1 MAKIL
6 ETDIVIIGGGIA
18 GLWLNYRLRQAGF
31 STVLLERNTLGGG
44 QSVRSQ
50 GIIHGG
56 TKYALQGA
64 LTNAANTISD
74 MPARWRACL
83 KGESDVDLRNA
94 KVLSEHH
101 YMWSRDCLRAKLTS
115 FFASKAMR
123 EKVEKDNP
131 AQRPTA
137 FQTPQ
142 FQGNFYALNEIVLD
156 VPTVIQAL
164 IEPFT
169 DGIYQYNC
177 AQQNCLELDADSGHN
192 SVAVAQI
199 FGKSKR
205 LRIKAQRYVL
215 TAGEGNESVLH
226 SANLHGPAMQ
236 RRPLHMVVV
245 KHHYPHPVYA
255 HCIDSGTKPLLTITT
270 HYMADGQPVWYLGGN
285 LAEAGVE
292 LDKSTQQ
299 ASAKAFVKELL
310 PWVDLGQAEWDSFI
324 VHRAEPQQSTMLRP
338 DSAFVH
344 SKGNLVTCWP
354 TKLALTPNLVD
365 GVLATLER
373 DKIQPKYEL
382 EYRQLQFMPR
392 PPISIPVWQELF
404 G

>member
-1 MAKIL
+1 MAEIL
-6 ETDIVIIGGGIA
+6 ETDIVVIGGGIA

-64 LTNAANTISD
+64 LTNAANAISD

-83 KGESDVDLRNA
+83 KGEGDVDLRHA

-101 YMWSRDCLRAKLTS
+101 YMWSRDRLMSKLTS
-115 FFASKAMR
+115 FFASKAVR
-123 EKVEKDNP
+123 GKVENDDP
-131 AQRPTA
+131 AQRPAA
-137 FQTPQ
+137 FQSPQ
-142 FQGNFYALNEIVLD
+142 FHGNFYALNEIVLD

-164 IEPFT
+164 IDPFA
-169 DGIYQYNC
+169 DGIYQYDC
-177 AQQNCLELDADSGHN
+177 AQHSCLELDSQSDHD
-192 SVAVAQI
+192 SVAAVQI

-226 SANLHGPAMQ
+226 SADLHGPAMQ

-255 HCIDSGTKPLLTITT
+255 HCIGSGTKPLLTITT

-285 LAEAGVE
+285 LAETGVE
-292 LDKSTQQ
+292 FDKATQID
-299 ASAKAFVKELL
+299 AAKAMVKELL
-310 PWVDLGQAEWDSFI
+310 PWVDLGQAEWNSFMI
-324 VHRAEPQQSTMLRP
+324 HRAEPQQSAMLRP

-365 GVLATLER
+365 DVMATFSR
-373 DKIQPKYEL
+373 DKIQPKHGLDYS
-382 EYRQLQFMPR
+382 QLQFLPR
-392 PPISIPVWQELF
+392 PPVSIPVWQELL